1 MITRETVQSHISAYL
16 NHKLSLAELVDW
28 AENALLDDA
37 VDERDAS
44 VLRDVVARLGVADV
58 RQFGLTWEDFSNLL
72 ARLGYITEV
81 RVVATH

>member
-1 MITRETVQSHISAYL
+1 MITREIVQSHISAYL

-28 AENALLDDA
+28 AENALLDEA

-72 ARLGYITEV
+72 ARLGYVTEV

>member
-1 MITRETVQSHISAYL
+1 MITRETVQNRISSYL

-28 AENALLDDA
+28 AENALLDDSL
-37 VDERDAS
+37 DERDAS

-81 RVVATH
+81 RVVAST

>member
-28 AENALLDDA
+28 AETALLDDA